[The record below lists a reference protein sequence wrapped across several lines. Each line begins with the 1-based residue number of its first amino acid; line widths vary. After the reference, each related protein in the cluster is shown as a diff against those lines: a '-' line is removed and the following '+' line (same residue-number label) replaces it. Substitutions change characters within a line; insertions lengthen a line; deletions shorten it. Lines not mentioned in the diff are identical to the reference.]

1 MQTAILND
9 SIDWLDVSG
18 KIANRLKRTFYW
30 LEWDDLVGTASLAV
44 GLANNKYDDNKSPD
58 KNRLAYLYSKGFYLS
73 IDILR
78 SIKEVFRTRR
88 NFAIF
93 NENSLRDI
101 TKSQDTDDA
110 GLDCLKEI
118 EIPQEYLC
126 PKNCE
131 DLLSGLTERQKTVLR
146 LKYDRGFS
154 FIKIAECLNM
164 SNAWACKIHQNALI
178 KLRELRAD
186 LKDYYE

>member
-1 MQTAILND
+1 MQTVLND

-18 KIANRLKRTFYW
+18 KIATRLKKTFPW
-30 LEWDDLVGTASLAV
+30 LERDDLIGTASLAV
-44 GLANNKYDDNKSPD
+44 EYANNKYDDNKSHD

-88 NFAIF
+88 NFEIF
-93 NENSLRDI
+93 NESSLRDI

-110 GLDCLKEI
+110 GLDCLKEV
-118 EIPQEYLC
+118 EIPQEYLY

-131 DLLSGLTERQKTVLR
+131 DLLSGLTEKQKIILR

-154 FIKIAECLNM
+154 FMKIAKHLHM
-164 SNAWACKIHQNALI
+164 SNAWACQIHQNALI